1 MSVLRAIRDEHTGNV
16 LTALSRPCKS
26 RNLTYGELEPCFVY
40 GLLEDLRVT
49 PNSLVVD
56 LGSGAGNLVIQAAI
70 QTGCTAFGI
79 ELRAELAAVAAD
91 AVVAARKACDALH
104 INIGQ
109 VALAQGDMLTSDETT
124 KALVEAD
131 VVIVNNK
138 VFDSHLNERILTLLV
153 ALLKHGAV
161 VVSTERLIS
170 GMTTRS
176 GRSFAHGRSLE
187 VIARPYQ
194 EGSVSWAHNGGAYF
208 LHTVYDADN
217 VRARQDYASVE
228 YARGI

>member
-1 MSVLRAIRDEHTGNV
+1 MCSVVSAVLTLVIERQTENGGRIEAPANRKRAVALAIATQSVRPRERLNLSTHPPSELSAQSLMSVLRAIRDEHTGNV

-109 VALAQGDMLTSDETT
+109 VALAQGDMLTSDKTT

-138 VFDSHLNERILTLLV
+138 VFDSYRT
-153 ALLKHGAV
+153 
-161 VVSTERLIS
+161 S
-170 GMTTRS
+170 
-176 GRSFAHGRSLE
+176 
-187 VIARPYQ
+187 
-194 EGSVSWAHNGGAYF
+194 
-208 LHTVYDADN
+208 
-217 VRARQDYASVE
+217 
-228 YARGI
+228 

>member
-1 MSVLRAIRDEHTGNV
+1 MCSVVSAVLTLVIERQTENGGRIEAPANRKRAVALAIATQSVRPRERLNLSTHPPSELSAQSLMSVLRAIRDEHTGNV

-138 VFDSHLNERILTLLV
+138 VFDSYRT
-153 ALLKHGAV
+153 
-161 VVSTERLIS
+161 S
-170 GMTTRS
+170 
-176 GRSFAHGRSLE
+176 
-187 VIARPYQ
+187 
-194 EGSVSWAHNGGAYF
+194 
-208 LHTVYDADN
+208 
-217 VRARQDYASVE
+217 
-228 YARGI
+228 

>member
-1 MSVLRAIRDEHTGNV
+1 MCSVVSAVLTLVIERQTENGGRIEAPANRKRAVALAIATQSVRPRGRLNLSTHPPLELSAQSVMSVLRAIRDEHTGNV

-138 VFDSHLNERILTLLV
+138 VFDSYH
-153 ALLKHGAV
+153 
-161 VVSTERLIS
+161 
-170 GMTTRS
+170 
-176 GRSFAHGRSLE
+176 
-187 VIARPYQ
+187 
-194 EGSVSWAHNGGAYF
+194 
-208 LHTVYDADN
+208 
-217 VRARQDYASVE
+217 AS
-228 YARGI
+228 

>member
-1 MSVLRAIRDEHTGNV
+1 MCSVVSAVLTLVIERQTENGGRIEAPANRKRAVALAIATQSVRPRERLNLSTHPPSELSAQSLMSVLRAIRDEHTGNV

-138 VFDSHLNERILTLLV
+138 VFDSHRT
-153 ALLKHGAV
+153 
-161 VVSTERLIS
+161 S
-170 GMTTRS
+170 
-176 GRSFAHGRSLE
+176 
-187 VIARPYQ
+187 
-194 EGSVSWAHNGGAYF
+194 
-208 LHTVYDADN
+208 
-217 VRARQDYASVE
+217 
-228 YARGI
+228 

>member
-1 MSVLRAIRDEHTGNV
+1 MCSVVSAVLTLVIERQTENGGRIEAPANRKRAVALAIATQSVRPRERLNLSTHPPSELSAQTLMSVLRAIRDEHTGNV

-138 VFDSHLNERILTLLV
+138 VFDSYRT
-153 ALLKHGAV
+153 
-161 VVSTERLIS
+161 S
-170 GMTTRS
+170 
-176 GRSFAHGRSLE
+176 
-187 VIARPYQ
+187 
-194 EGSVSWAHNGGAYF
+194 
-208 LHTVYDADN
+208 
-217 VRARQDYASVE
+217 
-228 YARGI
+228 